1 MNREEQIRRML
12 LGIPAT
18 ANKREIGDLSKEEV
32 KEIVKKL
39 VR

>member
-18 ANKREIGDLSKEEV
+18 AQEREIGDLTKEEV
-32 KEIVKKL
+32 KKSLKN
-39 VR
+39 